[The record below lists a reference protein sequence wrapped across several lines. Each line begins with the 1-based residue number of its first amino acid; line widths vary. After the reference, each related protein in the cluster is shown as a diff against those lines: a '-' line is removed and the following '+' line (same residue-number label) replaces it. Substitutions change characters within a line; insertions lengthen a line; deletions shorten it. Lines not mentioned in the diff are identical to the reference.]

1 MVLSSLHT
9 NDAPSALTRLNEM
22 GVEPF
27 LASAAV
33 SGVLAQRLARR
44 LCTNCAEMYTPSV
57 GEMIGSNVSPDVAAQ
72 LDGMAFYRKIGCPR
86 CNHTGYKGRLG
97 IFEFLNMSDE
107 LAAYA
112 ASKPS
117 HEEMRARAFEMGM
130 RSMWDDGM
138 AKVAQ
143 GLTSIEELARVVAT

>member
-1 MVLSSLHT
+1 
-9 NDAPSALTRLNEM
+9 
-22 GVEPF
+22 
-27 LASAAV
+27 
-33 SGVLAQRLARR
+33 
-44 LCTNCAEMYTPSV
+44 
-57 GEMIGSNVSPDVAAQ
+57 
-72 LDGMAFYRKIGCPR
+72 
-86 CNHTGYKGRLG
+86 
-97 IFEFLNMSDE
+97 MSDE